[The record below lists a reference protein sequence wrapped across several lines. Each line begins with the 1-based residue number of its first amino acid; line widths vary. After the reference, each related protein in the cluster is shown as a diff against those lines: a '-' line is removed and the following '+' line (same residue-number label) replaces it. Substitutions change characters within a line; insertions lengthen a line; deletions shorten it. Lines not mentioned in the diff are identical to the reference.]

1 MIKRFA
7 AITAGLVLAFSATAT
22 AGQADATTR
31 HHRAP
36 YSEEL
41 QELRMARHSAGHDYV
56 CHLEWDGPAYN
67 GYEAICALRPK
78 APVAGMSKIKNAVK
92 ACSVPAVSRK
102 DIGACV
108 TLFLRPAH
116 WSKDRSTYTPQGGAL
131 VADCLSQYRGIELHY
146 CLTQPA

>member
-7 AITAGLVLAFSATAT
+7 TLTAGLVLAFGTLGSPAHAAT
-22 AGQADATTR
+22 

-36 YSEEL
+36 DASER
-41 QELRMARHSAGHDYV
+41 QELRDAQRASGSGYV

-67 GYEAICALRPK
+67 GYEAICARRPK
-78 APVAGMSKIKNAVK
+78 APVVAVSKVNNAVK

-108 TLFLRPAH
+108 TLYIRPGH
-116 WSKDRSTYTPQGGAL
+116 WDKRHTSYTPQGGAL
-131 VADCLSQYRGIELHY
+131 VAECLDQYRGVELHY